1 MQNLS
6 IFDINISSKLTG
18 IFEQLQSTLRK
29 FDFSDIK
36 EKELYSKVQSI
47 NPKQDIVL
55 EDIEWLY
62 EDYEKLSDVFD
73 GLDSDF
79 SFLDSELANYLKK
92 IIYSRNIAKREKIVI
107 LISHI
112 EKLIEECLD
121 ESFGKSG
128 IKQEVKNAINSKL
141 DKVTGANIGRC
152 YILAITNIVFAR
164 TDAITNAISDA
175 CEPAIRPDVALQ
187 TIKDKTVIVVEILP
201 GAQRPYYIK
210 SLGMVDGTYVR
221 VAGTTRHVEGYMLKE
236 LILEGQNRYFDSE
249 ICQNMPVS
257 DSEIEELC
265 KSMKETALKNTWQDS
280 EKAKIKDVTK
290 NTLISWG
297 VLKDAEGKVYPT
309 NAYALLTGK
318 MSQMPVIQCGVFKG
332 TNRAHFVD
340 RREFE
345 GSIQAQMEAAY
356 QYVLEKINMGMTI
369 MGMYRQDVYELP
381 TDSIREL
388 IANAV
393 AHRSYLD
400 PGNIQVALFDDRL
413 EVTSPGMLLNNVTI
427 SKMMEGYSKPRNPAI
442 ARAFAY
448 MKIIEKWGTGIPRL
462 FEACE
467 EYGLPK
473 PELIDFDGDFRVNM
487 YRKVKGE
494 FGVNGVTTQTTQ
506 THQSTQSKKSTLSDD
521 DKKILELVHNYP
533 SMSQREY
540 ANELGWNLDRV
551 KYYLRK
557 MKTQELIK
565 RVGNSHSGYWEVL
578 AEVNQ
583 LQN

>member
-1 MQNLS
+1 MAEDMLFS
-6 IFDINISSKLTG
+6 GESKNIEYKVTVPDKSEKYMKTVVAFANGRGGKIVFG
-18 IFEQLQSTLRK
+18 IDDKTL
-29 FDFSDIK
+29 
-36 EKELYSKVQSI
+36 
-47 NPKQDIVL
+47 DIVGM
-55 EDIEWLY
+55 
-62 EDYEKLSDVFD
+62 DVD
-73 GLDSDF
+73 
-79 SFLDSELANYLKK
+79 N
-92 IIYSRNIAKREKIVI
+92 IYK
-107 LISHI
+107 
-112 EKLIEECLD
+112 
-121 ESFGKSG
+121 
-128 IKQEVKNAINSKL
+128 
-141 DKVTGANIGRC
+141 TM
-152 YILAITNIVFAR
+152 
-164 TDAITNAISDA
+164 DAITNAISDS

-187 TIKDKTVIVVEILP
+187 TVKDKTVIVVEILP

-249 ICQNMPVS
+249 ICQNITVS

-265 KSMKETALKNTWQDS
+265 RSMKETAMRNTWQDS
-280 EKAKIKDVTK
+280 EKSKIKDVTK
-290 NTLISWG
+290 NVLISWG
-297 VLKDAEGKVYPT
+297 VLKEVEGKVYPT

-369 MGMYRQDVYELP
+369 TGMYRQDVYELP
-381 TDSIREL
+381 IDSIREL

-393 AHRSYLD
+393 AHRSYLE

-427 SKMMEGYSKPRNPAI
+427 AKMMEGYSKPRNPAI

-462 FEACE
+462 FEACK

-473 PELIDFDGDFRVNM
+473 PELVDFDGDFRVNM
-487 YRKVKGE
+487 YRKVEKEVGD
-494 FGVNGVTTQTTQ
+494 NSTTTQATQATQATQGTTQ
-506 THQSTQSKKSTLSDD
+506 ATQTELSED
-521 DKKILELVHNYP
+521 DKAVLTALAEDPEITQKEIAAKLDWKI
-533 SMSQREY
+533 
-540 ANELGWNLDRV
+540 DRV
-551 KYYLRK
+551 KYYLNKLKRK
-557 MKTQELIK
+557 GIIK
-565 RVGNSHSGYWEVL
+565 RVGTSQNGHWEML
-578 AEVNQ
+578 MIQ
-583 LQN
+583 

>member
-1 MQNLS
+1 MAEDKLFS
-6 IFDINISSKLTG
+6 GESKNIEYKVTVPEKSEKYMKTVVAFANGRGGKIVFG
-18 IFEQLQSTLRK
+18 IDDKTL
-29 FDFSDIK
+29 
-36 EKELYSKVQSI
+36 
-47 NPKQDIVL
+47 DIVGM
-55 EDIEWLY
+55 
-62 EDYEKLSDVFD
+62 DVD
-73 GLDSDF
+73 
-79 SFLDSELANYLKK
+79 N
-92 IIYSRNIAKREKIVI
+92 IYK
-107 LISHI
+107 
-112 EKLIEECLD
+112 
-121 ESFGKSG
+121 
-128 IKQEVKNAINSKL
+128 
-141 DKVTGANIGRC
+141 TM
-152 YILAITNIVFAR
+152 
-164 TDAITNAISDA
+164 DAITNAISDV

-187 TIKDKTVIVVEILP
+187 TVKDKTVIVVEILP

-210 SLGMVDGTYVR
+210 SQGMVDGTYVR
-221 VAGTTRHVEGYMLKE
+221 VSGTTRHVEGYMLKE

-318 MSQMPVIQCGVFKG
+318 MPQMPVIQCGVFKG

-345 GSIQAQMEAAY
+345 GSIQEQMEAAY

-393 AHRSYLD
+393 AHRSYLE

-427 SKMMEGYSKPRNPAI
+427 LKMLEGYSKPRNPAI

-565 RVGNSHSGYWEVL
+565 RVGNSHSCYWEVL